1 MKILSGK
8 YKGKSLKTISTSSIR
23 PTCGLVKEA
32 VFNICAPYI
41 EKAKFLDLFAGV
53 GAVGLEALSRGASSV
68 TFVDASPYAIRLIRE
83 NCQCVDPELPVTI
96 MKQEVSTAIQ
106 KLTKNG
112 EVFDLVYIDPPYDL
126 SNQYIA
132 SILRAI
138 FEGHLLAEDGW
149 LFLENASTQP
159 ILIYGLTLK
168 RRRKL
173 GGTFLSEYFLN
184 NPTESSP
191 EEFSI

>member
-1 MKILSGK
+1 M
-8 YKGKSLKTISTSSIR
+8 
-23 PTCGLVKEA
+23 VKEA

-112 EVFDLVYIDPPYDL
+112 EVFDLIYIDPPYDL